1 MRRRRLSLAAIGGPQ
16 SRLVNDRHCEV
27 RNIYHTRARE
37 IETILP
43 PMNFSTPLQIAISLG
58 LSTMLLACSSDNDN
72 NGDTFDAAP
81 VADSGS
87 TPTPD
92 ASDSELVWTPL
103 ITGEWTLP
111 AGGENTSDNH
121 TITLDRD
128 IYIGAIR
135 PIEPVGTHHTV
146 LDNGGAGIIYASG
159 VGTNEVI
166 FPDGVGLKLIA
177 GTTLNLQLHI
187 FNPSG
192 AGISGTS
199 GVEIVEVA
207 EADVVNVADLFLPG
221 PFDFNLGPM
230 QETVHSG
237 TCVVQQA
244 QTIFA
249 LFPHM
254 HQLGTHFKMS
264 VTKDGTEQMVHDNAY
279 DFDDQAFTNFAPIS
293 LSPGDS
299 INTECTWM
307 NSTAQG
313 VGWGDSSTSEMCFSI
328 LYRYPAIGGEF
339 CDDGFTP

>member
-1 MRRRRLSLAAIGGPQ
+1 
-16 SRLVNDRHCEV
+16 
-27 RNIYHTRARE
+27 
-37 IETILP
+37 
-43 PMNFSTPLQIAISLG
+43 
-58 LSTMLLACSSDNDN
+58 MLLACSGTDNT
-72 NGDTFDAAP
+72 NGDNSDAAP
-81 VADSGS
+81 MVDAST
-87 TPTPD
+87 TPTAD
-92 ASDSELVWTPL
+92 ASDSELTWAPL
-103 ITGEWTLP
+103 ITGDWTLA

-121 TITLDRD
+121 SITLDRD

-166 FPDGVGLKLIA
+166 FPPGVGLKLTA
-177 GTTLNLQLHI
+177 GTTLNLELHT

-192 AGISGTS
+192 SPISGTS
-199 GVEIVEVA
+199 GIEIVEVA

-221 PFDFNLGPM
+221 PFDFQLGPM

-264 VTKDGTEQMVHDNAY
+264 ITKDGTEQMVHDKAY
-279 DFDDQAFTNFAPIS
+279 DFDNQAFTNFDPIS

-307 NSTAQG
+307 NTGAQG

-328 LYRYPAIGGEF
+328 LYRYPAISGDF
-339 CDDGFTP
+339 CDDGVTPPSP